1 MSLFDGFGLG
11 CMLKMASNL
20 LQWRMVDMDDN
31 SKLVAFRLSIW
42 HYKVALD
49 DLWSQCGMITLHKR
63 LLMKRLGR
71 GSHL

>member
-1 MSLFDGFGLG
+1 MSLFDGFEMG
-11 CMLKMASNL
+11 CMLKMASNS

-49 DLWSQCGMITLHKR
+49 DL
-63 LLMKRLGR
+63 
-71 GSHL
+71 

>member
-1 MSLFDGFGLG
+1 MSLFDGFDLG

-49 DLWSQCGMITLHKR
+49 DLWSQCGMITLHEG
-63 LLMKRLGR
+63 LLMRRLGR
-71 GSHL
+71 GFNL

>member
-1 MSLFDGFGLG
+1 MSLFDGFEKG

-20 LQWRMVDMDDN
+20 LQRRMVDMDDN

-49 DLWSQCGMITLHKR
+49 DL
-63 LLMKRLGR
+63 
-71 GSHL
+71 

>member
-42 HYKVALD
+42 HYKVALNG
-49 DLWSQCGMITLHKR
+49 LGSQSGMVTLHKG
-63 LLMKRLGR
+63 LLI
-71 GSHL
+71 